1 MSIRHKL
8 TLISA
13 LIFLSCFAITGQ
25 TEPRKLII
33 YEPFGMLSVLIQF
46 KESTYD
52 LPNTER
58 EKLLSFG
65 QKIAEGTLLP
75 MHECDFDVFTIEG
88 FRDAESPEDRVLI
101 DDLFAKRVR
110 RIRDVLTSLGI
121 PEGAGYTVKPSENR
135 PMAKEEN
142 NSVFINVRY
151 WLHHENEK
159 IDPAHVK
166 CKFGHGLR

>member
-1 MSIRHKL
+1 MV
-8 TLISA
+8 
-13 LIFLSCFAITGQ
+13 
-25 TEPRKLII
+25 I
-33 YEPFGMLSVLIQF
+33 YEPFGMQFVLIQF

-65 QKIAEGTLLP
+65 KKIAEGTLLP
-75 MHECDFDVFTIEG
+75 MHECDFDVFMIEG
-88 FRDAESPEDRVLI
+88 FRGAESAEDLVLL

-110 RIRDVLTSLGI
+110 SIRDVLTSLGI

-135 PMAKEEN
+135 PTVKEES

-151 WLHHENEK
+151 WLHRENEK
-159 IDPAHVK
+159 IDPAHVQ
-166 CKFGHGLR
+166 CKFGQGLR